1 MKKTKKLSLRR
12 VRTIESKKDDVIRV
26 TSFTVSPVEAK
37 PGKTVTVRMSI
48 KNVSEKALKGV
59 PWQIV
64 KNKKILVS
72 GVRYNLPSGDIFK
85 VSTTWTAAKGS
96 HFFYGDADP
105 RNTLKEPKIKQ
116 YNNLPQGS
124 DVKIK

>member
-1 MKKTKKLSLRR
+1 MKKTKKLSLKQ
-12 VRTIESKKDDVIRV
+12 VRTIESKKDDIIRV
-26 TSFTVSPVEAK
+26 TNFTVSPVEAR
-37 PGKTVTVRMSI
+37 PGRIVTIRMTI
-48 KNVSEKALKGV
+48 KNVSEKTLKGV

-72 GVRYNLPSGDIFK
+72 GVRYELCAGDSFK
-85 VSTTWTAAKGS
+85 VSTTWTSAKGS
-96 HFFYGDADP
+96 HFFFGDADP
-105 RNTLKEPKIKQ
+105 SNTLKEPKIKQ

>member
-1 MKKTKKLSLRR
+1 MKKTKKLSLRKIH
-12 VRTIESKKDDVIRV
+12 TIESKKYDVIRV
-26 TSFTVSPVEAK
+26 ISFRVSPVAPK
-37 PGKTVTVRMSI
+37 PGKTVTIKMTI
-48 KNVSEKALKGV
+48 KNVSEKSLKGV

-64 KNKKILVS
+64 KNKKILAS
-72 GVRYNLPSGDIFK
+72 GVRYDLPAGDSFK
-85 VSTTWTAAKGS
+85 ISTTWTATKGS

>member
-1 MKKTKKLSLRR
+1 MKKAKKLSLRQ

-26 TSFTVSPVEAK
+26 TGFTVTPIAAK
-37 PGKTVTVRMSI
+37 PGKHVTIRMTI

-64 KNKKILVS
+64 KDKKILVT
-72 GVRYNLPSGDIFK
+72 GVRYDLAAGDSFR
-85 VSTTWTAAKGS
+85 VSTTWTSAKGS

-105 RNTLKEPKIKQ
+105 GNILKEPKIKQ
-116 YNNLPQGS
+116 YNNLPQGC
-124 DVKIK
+124 DVKVK

>member
-1 MKKTKKLSLRR
+1 MKRTKKSDLRKI
-12 VRTIESKKDDVIRV
+12 RTIDSKKDDIVRV
-26 TSFTVSPVEAK
+26 TSFTVSPTETK
-37 PGKTVTVRMSI
+37 PGKTVIIKMTI
-48 KNVSEKALKGV
+48 KNVSAKSIKGV

-64 KNKKILVS
+64 KNKKVLDS
-72 GVRYNLPSGDIFK
+72 GIRYNLGAGDSFK
-85 VSTTWTAAKGS
+85 ISTSWTAAKGT

-105 RNTLKEPKIKQ
+105 KNTLKEPKIKQ